1 MGAEDVLGLAVHAL
15 ATGDDGPVRPS
26 TGLYVARVYGVRD
39 PALCDS
45 GRDAEAKYLLTTLE
59 AAVAA
64 VADLGA
70 SEEATST
77 TEPETDVNDEVEII
91 EISIGNE
98 SLKGWEDL
106 SAAWAADSDAVLLL
120 KLALVSAV
128 ASAGVKYGSLLVD
141 FPFEP
146 NLWVAYSIIFV
157 PTLLN
162 CAKWK
167 QLSDEGAAL

>member
-1 MGAEDVLGLAVHAL
+1 MHAL
-15 ATGDDGPVRPS
+15 LPVVGQTS
-26 TGLYVARVYGVRD
+26 C
-39 PALCDS
+39 ALAS
-45 GRDAEAKYLLTTLE
+45 YRIAKEGERML
-59 AAVAA
+59 
-64 VADLGA
+64 A
-70 SEEATST
+70 SPPTT